1 MLKIKDNVDL
11 KELEKYGLEF
21 YEWEEDGLKY
31 QSYMLDNDDTQIV
44 ILDEI
49 EELAR
54 GTLTNPENFAVSF
67 DAIDKLYDL
76 IQAGL
81 VEKVDD
87 KNGN

>member
-31 QSYMLDNDDTQIV
+31 QSYMLDDDGTQIV

-49 EELAR
+49 ENLQR
-54 GTLTNPENFAVSF
+54 GIITNPEEYAISY
-67 DAIDKLYDL
+67 DAWDKLYDL
-76 IQAGL
+76 IKADL
-81 VEKVDD
+81 VEKVE
-87 KNGN
+87 